1 MKNTKTGL
9 PACYDPLEQEA
20 RRDQRRVA
28 WLSKLPRCLG
38 CGDPITSEMY
48 LDLEPFGIQGRAC
61 ERCCGHHMHY
71 NDVLEDF
78 YE

>member
-1 MKNTKTGL
+1 MKKGV
-9 PACYDPLEQEA
+9 PDCYDPVAQEA
-20 RRDQRRVA
+20 SRDARHVA
-28 WLSKLPRCLG
+28 WLSRLPRCLG

-61 ERCCGHHMHY
+61 EQCYRRHMHY
-71 NDVLEDF
+71 TDDLEDA